1 MTIWFEGYGCTAN
14 QGETLEM
21 REHANQLG
29 HELATDSTTAETV
42 VLGTCTVI
50 ESTQN
55 RMEKRISELMDQG
68 KNVIV
73 SGCMATA
80 DTKILISKFPNAPL
94 VSPGDIDGLGDLIGR
109 GGCKPET
116 LASPFSAILPIS
128 SGCLGRC
135 TYCATLKARG
145 RVKSRSVND
154 IFFKAQYAIDSGSK
168 ELLLTSQDNGAFGAD
183 TESSLENLLNELSHL
198 DGEFRLRVGM
208 LNPML
213 VSGRSKEMAE
223 AWGDSRTYK
232 FMHLPIQSGSQ
243 KILNSMTRDHT
254 LGEFWEVVEVFRD
267 YYPEMMII
275 TDIITGFPGETDKDH
290 QETVKLLNQL
300 SPDLVNVTRFSP
312 RKGTPASRYK
322 RIDGRIVKK
331 RSREL
336 TNLRKELGAKSF
348 KRFVGRQ
355 TSILTV
361 ENQRSGS
368 TLCRDDNYRPII
380 LKEELPLGEFHD
392 VKIIDSEY
400 GFMTAVLV

>member
-1 MTIWFEGYGCTAN
+1 MSIWFEGYGCTAN

-21 REHANQLG
+21 RDHANQLG
-29 HELATDSTTAETV
+29 HELASSSDSAKTV

-55 RMEKRISELMDQG
+55 KMEKRISELMDQG
-68 KNVIV
+68 KKVIV

-80 DTKILISKFPNAPL
+80 DTKILGEKFPEAPL
-94 VSPGDIDGLGDLIGR
+94 VSPGDVGGLGDLIGR

-116 LASPFSAILPIS
+116 LDSPLAAILPIS

-135 TYCATLKARG
+135 TYCATLRARG
-145 RVKSRSVND
+145 RVTSRSVND

-183 TESSLENLLNELSHL
+183 SDSSLELLLGELSHL
-198 DGEFRLRVGM
+198 DGDFRLRVGM

-213 VSGRSKEMAE
+213 VSGRSEAMAK
-223 AWGDSRTYK
+223 AWGDSRVYK

-243 KILNSMTRDHT
+243 KILDSMVRDHT
-254 LGEFWEVVEVFRD
+254 LEEFWEVVDVFRK

-275 TDIITGFPGETDKDH
+275 TDIITGFPGETDADH
-290 QETVKLLNQL
+290 QDTVDLLNRL

-322 RIDGRIVKK
+322 RVHGRIVKK

-336 TNLRKELGAKSF
+336 TSLRKELGAKSF

-361 ENQRSGS
+361 ENQKKGS

-380 LKEELPLGEFHD
+380 LKQELPIGEFYD
-392 VKIIDSEY
+392 VTITDSKY

>member
-1 MTIWFEGYGCTAN
+1 MSIWFEGYGCTAN

-29 HELATDSTTAETV
+29 HELATDSSTAETV

-55 RMEKRISELMDQG
+55 KMEKRISELMDQG

-80 DTKILISKFPNAPL
+80 DTKVLNSKFPNAPL

-116 LASPFSAILPIS
+116 LESPFAAILPIS

-183 TESSLENLLNELSHL
+183 TDSSLENLLTELSHL
-198 DGEFRLRVGM
+198 DGDFRLRVGM

-213 VSGRSKEMAE
+213 VAGRSKEMAK

-243 KILNSMTRDHT
+243 KILDSMTRDHT
-254 LGEFWEVVEVFRD
+254 LEEFWEVVEVFRD

-275 TDIITGFPGETDKDH
+275 TDIITGFPGETDEDH
-290 QETVKLLNQL
+290 KETVDLLNKL

-322 RIDGRIVKK
+322 RVDGRVVKK

-348 KRFVGRQ
+348 KRFVGRE
-355 TSILTV
+355 TSVLTV
-361 ENQRSGS
+361 ENKRKGS

-380 LKEELPLGEFHD
+380 LKQDLPLGEFYD

-400 GFMTAVLV
+400 GFMTAEQV

>member
-1 MTIWFEGYGCTAN
+1 MSIWFEGYGCTAN

-29 HELATDSTTAETV
+29 HQLATDSSTAETV

-55 RMEKRISELMDQG
+55 KMEKRISELMDQG

-80 DTKILISKFPNAPL
+80 DTKVLNSKFPNAPL

-116 LASPFSAILPIS
+116 LESPFAAILPIS

-183 TESSLENLLNELSHL
+183 TDSSLENLLNELSHL
-198 DGEFRLRVGM
+198 EGEFRLRVGM

-213 VSGRSKEMAE
+213 VAGRSKEMAK

-243 KILNSMTRDHT
+243 KILDSMTRDHT
-254 LGEFWEVVEVFRD
+254 LEEFWEVVEVFRY

-275 TDIITGFPGETDKDH
+275 TDIITGFPGETEQDH
-290 QETVKLLNQL
+290 QETVDLLNKL

-322 RIDGRIVKK
+322 RVDGRIVKK

-348 KRFVGRQ
+348 KRFVGRE
-355 TSILTV
+355 TSVLTV
-361 ENQRSGS
+361 ENKRKGS

-380 LKEELPLGEFHD
+380 LKQDLPLGEFYD

-400 GFMTAVLV
+400 GFMIAEQV

>member
-1 MTIWFEGYGCTAN
+1 MSIWFEGYGCTAN

-29 HELATDSTTAETV
+29 HELATDSATAETV

-80 DTKILISKFPNAPL
+80 DTKALNSKFPNAPL

-116 LASPFSAILPIS
+116 LESPFAAILPIS

-183 TESSLENLLNELSHL
+183 TDSSLEKLLNELSHL
-198 DGEFRLRVGM
+198 EGEFRLRVGM

-223 AWGDSRTYK
+223 AWSDSRTYK

-243 KILNSMTRDHT
+243 KILDSMTRDHT
-254 LGEFWEVVEVFRD
+254 IEEFWEVVEVFRE

-275 TDIITGFPGETDKDH
+275 TDIITGFPGETDEDH
-290 QETVKLLNQL
+290 QETVKLLNYL

-348 KRFVGRQ
+348 KRFIGRQ

>member
-1 MTIWFEGYGCTAN
+1 MSIWFEGYGCTAN

-29 HELATDSTTAETV
+29 HELATDSATAETV

-80 DTKILISKFPNAPL
+80 DTKVLNSKFPNAPL

-116 LASPFSAILPIS
+116 LKSPFAAILPIS

-183 TESSLENLLNELSHL
+183 TESSLEKLLNELSHL
-198 DGEFRLRVGM
+198 EGEFRLRVGM

-243 KILNSMTRDHT
+243 KILDSMTRDHT
-254 LGEFWEVVEVFRD
+254 IEEFWEVVEVFRE

-275 TDIITGFPGETDKDH
+275 TDIITGFPGETDEDH
-290 QETVKLLNQL
+290 QETVKLLNYL

>member
-29 HELATDSTTAETV
+29 HELATDSATAETV

-80 DTKILISKFPNAPL
+80 DTKILNSKFPNAPL

-116 LASPFSAILPIS
+116 LETPFSAILPIS

-243 KILNSMTRDHT
+243 KILNSMTRDHA
-254 LGEFWEVVEVFRD
+254 LEEFWEVVEVFRD

-275 TDIITGFPGETDKDH
+275 TDIITGFPGETDEDH
-290 QETVKLLNQL
+290 QETVKLLNKL

-392 VKIIDSEY
+392 VKIIDSAY

>member
-1 MTIWFEGYGCTAN
+1 VSIWFEGYGCTAN

-21 REHANQLG
+21 REHANDLG
-29 HELATDSTTAETV
+29 HKLAPDSTMAETV

-55 RMEKRISELMDQG
+55 RMEKRISELMEQG

-80 DTKILISKFPNAPL
+80 DTKVLNSKFPNTPL
-94 VSPGDIDGLGDLIGR
+94 VSPGDIAGLGDLIGR

-116 LASPFSAILPIS
+116 LETPFAAILPIS

-154 IFFKAQYAIDSGSK
+154 IFFKAQYAIDSGSR

-183 TESSLENLLNELSHL
+183 SGSSLESLLNELSHL
-198 DGEFRLRVGM
+198 EGEFRLRVGM

-213 VSGRSKEMAE
+213 VAGRSKKMAE

-243 KILNSMTRDHT
+243 KILDSMVRDHT
-254 LGEFWEVVEVFRD
+254 LEEFWEVVDVFRE

-275 TDIITGFPGETDKDH
+275 TDIITGFPGETDEDH
-290 QETVKLLNQL
+290 QETMDLLNRL

-322 RIDGRIVKK
+322 RIDGRIVKN

-336 TNLRKELGAKSF
+336 TILRKQLGAKSF
-348 KRFVGRQ
+348 GRFVGRE

-361 ENQRSGS
+361 ENQRKGS
-368 TLCRDDNYRPII
+368 TLCRDNNYRPVI
-380 LKEELPLGEFHD
+380 LKEELPLGEFYD

>member
-1 MTIWFEGYGCTAN
+1 MSIWFEGYGCTAN

-55 RMEKRISELMDQG
+55 KMEKRISELMDQG

-80 DTKILISKFPNAPL
+80 DTKVLNSKFPNAPL

-116 LASPFSAILPIS
+116 LESPFAAILPIS

-183 TESSLENLLNELSHL
+183 TDSSLENLLNELSYL

-213 VSGRSKEMAE
+213 VAGRSKEMAK

-243 KILNSMTRDHT
+243 KILDSMTRDHT
-254 LGEFWEVVEVFRD
+254 LEEFWEVVEVFRD

-275 TDIITGFPGETDKDH
+275 TDIITGFPGETEEDH
-290 QETVKLLNQL
+290 QETVDLLNKL

-322 RIDGRIVKK
+322 RVDGRIVKK

-348 KRFVGRQ
+348 KRFVGRE
-355 TSILTV
+355 TSVLSV
-361 ENQRSGS
+361 ENKRKGS

-380 LKEELPLGEFHD
+380 LKQDLPLGEFYD
-392 VKIIDSEY
+392 IKIIDSEY
-400 GFMTAVLV
+400 GFMTAEQI

>member
-1 MTIWFEGYGCTAN
+1 MSIWFEGYGCTAN

-55 RMEKRISELMDQG
+55 KMEKRISELMDQG

-80 DTKILISKFPNAPL
+80 DTKALNSKFPNAPL

-116 LASPFSAILPIS
+116 LESPFAAILPIS

-183 TESSLENLLNELSHL
+183 TDSSLENLLNELSHL
-198 DGEFRLRVGM
+198 EGEFRLRVGM

-213 VSGRSKEMAE
+213 VAGRSKEMAK

-243 KILNSMTRDHT
+243 KILDSMTRDHT
-254 LGEFWEVVEVFRD
+254 LEEFWEVVEVFRD

-275 TDIITGFPGETDKDH
+275 TDIITGFPGETEEDH
-290 QETVKLLNQL
+290 HETVDLLNKL

-322 RIDGRIVKK
+322 RVDGQIVKK

-348 KRFVGRQ
+348 KRFVGRE
-355 TSILTV
+355 TSVLSV
-361 ENQRSGS
+361 ENKRKGS

-380 LKEELPLGEFHD
+380 LKQDLPLGEFYD

-400 GFMTAVLV
+400 GFMTAEQI

>member
-14 QGETLEM
+14 QGETIEM
-21 REHANQLG
+21 RDHANQLG
-29 HELATDSTTAETV
+29 HEIAPNSDLAETV

-55 RMEKRISELMDQG
+55 KMERRISELMDQG
-68 KNVIV
+68 KKVIV

-80 DTKILISKFPNAPL
+80 DAKILGSKFPNAPL

-109 GGCKPET
+109 GGCKPEKQD
-116 LASPFSAILPIS
+116 SPFAAILPIS

-135 TYCATLKARG
+135 TYCATLRARG
-145 RVKSRSVND
+145 RVTSRSVND

-183 TESSLENLLNELSHL
+183 SDTSLELLLSELSHL
-198 DGEFRLRVGM
+198 DGDFRLRVGM

-213 VSGRSKEMAE
+213 VAGRSDAMAK

-243 KILNSMTRDHT
+243 KILDSMLRDHT
-254 LGEFWEVVEVFRD
+254 LEDFWEVIETFRK

-275 TDIITGFPGETDKDH
+275 TDIITGFPGETDDDH
-290 QETVKLLNQL
+290 QQTIDLLNRL
-300 SPDLVNVTRFSP
+300 LPDLVNLTRFSP
-312 RKGTPASRYK
+312 RRGTPAARYK
-322 RIDGRIVKK
+322 KVNSNTIKS

-336 TNLRKELGAKSF
+336 TELRKKLGAKSF
-348 KRFVGRQ
+348 KRFVGRK
-355 TSILTV
+355 TTVLAV
-361 ENQRSGS
+361 ENQKLGS

-380 LKEELPLGEFHD
+380 IKENLPLGEFYD
-392 VKIIDSEY
+392 VVITESSWAY
-400 GFMTAVLV
+400 LTASR

>member
-1 MTIWFEGYGCTAN
+1 VSIWFEGYGCTAN

-29 HELATDSTTAETV
+29 HELATDSATAETV

-80 DTKILISKFPNAPL
+80 DTKALNSKFPNAPL

-116 LASPFSAILPIS
+116 LESPFAAILPIS

-183 TESSLENLLNELSHL
+183 TDSSLEKLLNELSHL
-198 DGEFRLRVGM
+198 EGEFRLRVGM

-223 AWGDSRTYK
+223 AWSDSRTYK

-243 KILNSMTRDHT
+243 KILDSMTRDHT
-254 LGEFWEVVEVFRD
+254 IEEFWEVVEVFRE

-275 TDIITGFPGETDKDH
+275 TDIITGFPGETDEDH
-290 QETVKLLNQL
+290 QETVKLLNYL

>member
-1 MTIWFEGYGCTAN
+1 MSIWFEGYGCTAN

-21 REHANQLG
+21 RDHANQLG
-29 HELATDSTTAETV
+29 HELASSSDSARTV

-55 RMEKRISELMDQG
+55 KMEKRISELMDQG
-68 KNVIV
+68 KKVIV

-80 DTKILISKFPNAPL
+80 DTKILGEKFPEAPL
-94 VSPGDIDGLGDLIGR
+94 VSPGDIGGLGDLIGR

-116 LASPFSAILPIS
+116 LDSPLAAILPIS

-135 TYCATLKARG
+135 TYCATLRARG
-145 RVKSRSVND
+145 RVTSRSVND

-183 TESSLENLLNELSHL
+183 SDSSLELLLGELSHL
-198 DGEFRLRVGM
+198 EGDFRLRVGM

-213 VSGRSKEMAE
+213 VSGRSEAMAK
-223 AWGDSRTYK
+223 AWGDSRVYK

-243 KILNSMTRDHT
+243 KILDSMVRDHT
-254 LGEFWEVVEVFRD
+254 LEEFWEVVDVFRK

-275 TDIITGFPGETDKDH
+275 TDIITGFPGETDEDH
-290 QETVKLLNQL
+290 QETVDLLNQL

-322 RIDGRIVKK
+322 RINGRIVKK

-348 KRFVGRQ
+348 KRFVGKE
-355 TSILTV
+355 TSVLTV
-361 ENQRSGS
+361 ENKRKGS

-380 LKEELPLGEFHD
+380 LKQELPLGEFYD

-400 GFMTAVLV
+400 GFMTAILV

>member
-1 MTIWFEGYGCTAN
+1 MSIWFEGYGCTAN

-21 REHANQLG
+21 RDHANELG
-29 HELATDSTTAETV
+29 HEIAKDSSSAKTV

-55 RMEKRISELMDQG
+55 KMEKRISELMDQG

-80 DTKILISKFPNAPL
+80 DTKVLNSKFPNAPL
-94 VSPGDIDGLGDLIGR
+94 VSPGDIKGLGDLIGR

-116 LASPFSAILPIS
+116 LESPFASILPIS

-145 RVKSRSVND
+145 RVTSRSVND

-183 TESSLENLLNELSHL
+183 TGTSLENLLMELSHL
-198 DGEFRLRVGM
+198 DGNFRLRVGM

-213 VSGRSKEMAE
+213 VAGRSHEMAK
-223 AWGDSRTYK
+223 AWGDPRTYK

-243 KILNSMTRDHT
+243 KILDSMVRDHT
-254 LGEFWEVVEVFRD
+254 LEEFWEVVNVFREH
-267 YYPEMMII
+267 YPEMMII
-275 TDIITGFPGETDKDH
+275 TDVITGFPGETDEDH
-290 QETVKLLNQL
+290 QETISLLEEL
-300 SPDLVNVTRFSP
+300 LPDLVNVTRFSP
-312 RKGTPASRYK
+312 RKGTPASRHK
-322 RIDGRIVKK
+322 RINGRIIKK

-336 TNLRKELGAKSF
+336 TVLRKELGARSF
-348 KRFVGRQ
+348 KRFVGRK

-361 ENQRSGS
+361 ENQKRGS

-380 LKEELPLGEFHD
+380 LMEELPLGEFYD
-392 VKIIDSEY
+392 VEIIDSEY
-400 GFMTAVLV
+400 GFMTAILA

>member
-1 MTIWFEGYGCTAN
+1 MSIWFEGYGCTAN

-29 HELATDSTTAETV
+29 HELAIDSSTAETV

-55 RMEKRISELMDQG
+55 KMEKRISELMDQG

-80 DTKILISKFPNAPL
+80 DTKILNSKFPNAPL

-116 LASPFSAILPIS
+116 LESPFAAILPIS

-183 TESSLENLLNELSHL
+183 TDSSLENLLNELSHL
-198 DGEFRLRVGM
+198 DGKFRLRVGM

-213 VSGRSKEMAE
+213 VAGRSKEMAK
-223 AWGDSRTYK
+223 AWRDSRTYK

-243 KILNSMTRDHT
+243 KILDSMTRDHT
-254 LGEFWEVVEVFRD
+254 LEEFWEVVEVFRD

-275 TDIITGFPGETDKDH
+275 TDIITGFPGETEEDH
-290 QETVKLLNQL
+290 QETVDLLNKL

-322 RIDGRIVKK
+322 RVDGRIVKK

-348 KRFVGRQ
+348 KRFVGRE
-355 TSILTV
+355 TSVLTV
-361 ENQRSGS
+361 ENKRKGS

-380 LKEELPLGEFHD
+380 LKQELPLGEFYD

-400 GFMTAVLV
+400 GFMTAILV

>member
-1 MTIWFEGYGCTAN
+1 MSIWFEGYGCTAN

-29 HELATDSTTAETV
+29 HELATDSSTAETV

-80 DTKILISKFPNAPL
+80 DTKVLNSKFPNAPL

-116 LASPFSAILPIS
+116 LESPFAAILPIS

-183 TESSLENLLNELSHL
+183 TGSSLEKLLNELSHL
-198 DGEFRLRVGM
+198 EGEFRLRVGM

-223 AWGDSRTYK
+223 AWGDSRIYK

-243 KILNSMTRDHT
+243 KILDSMTRDHT
-254 LGEFWEVVEVFRD
+254 IEEFWEVVEVFRE

-275 TDIITGFPGETDKDH
+275 TDIITGFPGETEEDH

-380 LKEELPLGEFHD
+380 LKKELPLGEFHD
-392 VKIIDSEY
+392 VKIIDSAY
-400 GFMTAVLV
+400 GFMIAVLV

>member
-1 MTIWFEGYGCTAN
+1 MSIWFEGYGCTAN
-14 QGETLEM
+14 QGETIEM
-21 REHANQLG
+21 RDHANELG
-29 HELATDSTTAETV
+29 HELALNSDSAETV

-55 RMEKRISELMDQG
+55 KMERRISELMDQG

-80 DTKILISKFPNAPL
+80 DSKVLNSKFPDAPL
-94 VSPGDIDGLGDLIGR
+94 VSPGDIEGLGDLIGR
-109 GGCKPET
+109 GGCKPEKQE
-116 LASPFSAILPIS
+116 SPLSTILPIS

-135 TYCATLKARG
+135 TYCATLRARG
-145 RVKSRSVND
+145 RVTSRSIND
-154 IFFKAQYAIDSGSK
+154 IFFKAQYAIDCGSK

-183 TESSLENLLNELSHL
+183 SDTSLELLLKELSHL
-198 DGEFRLRVGM
+198 DGDFRLRVGM

-213 VSGRSKEMAE
+213 VSGRSDSMAK

-232 FMHLPIQSGSQ
+232 FLHLPIQSGSQ
-243 KILNSMTRDHT
+243 KILDSMVRDHS
-254 LGEFWEVVEVFRD
+254 LEDFWEVVDTFRS

-275 TDIITGFPGETDKDH
+275 TDVITGFPGENEGDH
-290 QETVKLLNQL
+290 QATVDLLKRL
-300 SPDLVNVTRFSP
+300 LPDLVNITRFSP
-312 RKGTPASRYK
+312 RQGTPAAKLK
-322 RIDGRIVKK
+322 RLNGNIVKD

-336 TNLRKELGAKSF
+336 TSLRQDLGAKSF

-361 ENQRSGS
+361 ENQKKGS

-380 LKEELPLGEFHD
+380 LKKELPIGEFYD
-392 VKIIDSEY
+392 VKITDSEY

>member
-1 MTIWFEGYGCTAN
+1 VTIWFEGYGCTAN

-80 DTKILISKFPNAPL
+80 DTKILNSKFPNAPL

-116 LASPFSAILPIS
+116 LATPFSAILPIS

-392 VKIIDSEY
+392 VKIIDSAY